1 MQWKGWSS
9 LFSTDAL
16 GQGEMGF
23 LPSSVTTEAPSC
35 ATLLPRTQGSVRL
48 GVRSARDV
56 WFLTSHCGPQG
67 KGMRTRQKQ

>member
-23 LPSSVTTEAPSC
+23 LPASVPTEAPSY
-35 ATLLPRTQGSVRL
+35 ATLQPTSDGSVTFD
-48 GVRSARDV
+48 VRSARDV